1 MGRRATHRLIASN
14 NFIMNTVMD
23 FSELTDALEHLTGP
37 EFLYVGGAV
46 LILAIILVLL
56 IRRQPRNI
64 VAYTTDNGSVMVSR
78 HAIIELVQTSCEQLE
93 DVSKP
98 LVKIKAKGQITHFE
112 VRIVLLSGGRLRE
125 IEQTLQTHLRE
136 ALTENLGIESLGRI
150 DIVATGFKSG
160 RIDSNIHSKS
170 NSLFAGMHEAS
181 DELNALDLDSATED
195 QSKSSS

>member
-1 MGRRATHRLIASN
+1 MK
-14 NFIMNTVMD
+14 
-23 FSELTDALEHLTGP
+23 FSELTDALQQVTRP
-37 EFLYVGGAV
+37 ELLYVGGAI
-46 LILAIILVLL
+46 LMLAIILVLL
-56 IRRQPRNI
+56 VRRQPKNI
-64 VAYTTDNGSVMVSR
+64 VAYTTENGSVMVSR

-125 IEQTLQTHLRE
+125 IEQTLQRHLRE

-150 DIVATGFKSG
+150 NIVATGFKSG

-170 NSLFAGMHEAS
+170 NSLFAGMNEAY
-181 DELNALDLDSATED
+181 DEVDALDLDSRADD

>member
-1 MGRRATHRLIASN
+1 
-14 NFIMNTVMD
+14 MN
-23 FSELTDALEHLTGP
+23 FSELTDALQQVTRP
-37 EFLYVGGAV
+37 ELLYVGGAI
-46 LILAIILVLL
+46 LMLAIILVLL
-56 IRRQPRNI
+56 VRRQPKNI
-64 VAYTTDNGSVMVSR
+64 VAYTTENGSVMVSR

-98 LVKIKAKGQITHFE
+98 LVKIKVKGQITHFE

-150 DIVATGFKSG
+150 NIVATGFKSG

-170 NSLFAGMHEAS
+170 NSLFAGMNEAY
-181 DELNALDLDSATED
+181 DEVDALDLDSRADD

>member
-1 MGRRATHRLIASN
+1 
-14 NFIMNTVMD
+14 MN
-23 FSELTDALEHLTGP
+23 FSELTDALQQVTRP
-37 EFLYVGGAV
+37 ELLYVGGAI
-46 LILAIILVLL
+46 LMLAIILVLL
-56 IRRQPRNI
+56 VRRQPKNI
-64 VAYTTDNGSVMVSR
+64 VAYTTENGSVMVSR

-125 IEQTLQTHLRE
+125 IEQTLQRHLRE

-150 DIVATGFKSG
+150 NIVATGFKSG

-170 NSLFAGMHEAS
+170 NSLFAGMNEAY
-181 DELNALDLDSATED
+181 DEVDALDLDSRADD

>member
-1 MGRRATHRLIASN
+1 
-14 NFIMNTVMD
+14 MN
-23 FSELTDALEHLTGP
+23 FSELTDALQQVTRP
-37 EFLYVGGAV
+37 ELLYVGGAI
-46 LILAIILVLL
+46 LMLAIILVLL
-56 IRRQPRNI
+56 VRRQPKNI
-64 VAYTTDNGSVMVSR
+64 VAYTTENGSVMVSR

-112 VRIVLLSGGRLRE
+112 VRIILLSGGRLRE
-125 IEQTLQTHLRE
+125 IEQTLQRHLRE

-150 DIVATGFKSG
+150 NIVATGFKSG

-170 NSLFAGMHEAS
+170 NSLFAGMNEAY
-181 DELNALDLDSATED
+181 DEVDALDLDSRTDD